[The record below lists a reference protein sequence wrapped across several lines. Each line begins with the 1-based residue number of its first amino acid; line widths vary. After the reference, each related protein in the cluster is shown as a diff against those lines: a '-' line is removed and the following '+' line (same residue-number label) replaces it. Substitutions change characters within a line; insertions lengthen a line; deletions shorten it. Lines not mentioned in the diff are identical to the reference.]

1 MPRGGR
7 TIGMLKI
14 SKVDAG
20 SVGEELQL
28 DIGDMILSFDGHEAV
43 DLLDYLYYDEQE
55 SFVMEVD
62 NGEEIVECEVEKD
75 TDETLG
81 LTFASD
87 NLEIK
92 TCRNDC
98 IFCFVSQM
106 PKGMRPTLYVK
117 DDDYRQ
123 SFLCGNYVT
132 LTNVTDADLERII
145 RLNLSP
151 LYISVHVTDGEV
163 RKRML
168 SNRFADKILY
178 QLKTLSDGGIEMH
191 TQVVLVKGVND
202 EGLLE
207 NTLSDLY
214 AIKNVRSCAVVP
226 CGITKY
232 REGLEKIEDYDAPSA
247 RAVIETVRA
256 FNKSVK
262 RNFAFAADDFYLKAD
277 IPCEDYAFYGNFD
290 QLENGIGM
298 NAMFEHDF
306 NKSLKKTTYRRTF
319 LVLTGA
325 ASKKFIQKHASITE
339 KYCDGLKVYVEAV
352 ENNFFGKTV
361 TCTGL
366 IVGNDVFE
374 FVKNYKNDFDELA
387 ISAAMLSID
396 KTTFLDDMTVDKLS
410 KKIDKPVRVLD
421 CDGAGFF
428 FGLTGDMKK

>member
-1 MPRGGR
+1 
-7 TIGMLKI
+7 MLIIK
-14 SKVDAG
+14 KVDSG

-28 DIGDMILSFDGHEAV
+28 NIGDKILSFDGHEAV

-55 SFVMEVD
+55 SFVMEVETE
-62 NGEEIVECEVEKD
+62 GEIIEFEVEKE

-81 LTFASD
+81 LTFESD
-87 NLEIK
+87 NLQIK

-106 PKGMRPTLYVK
+106 PKGMRKTLYVK

-132 LTNVTDADLERII
+132 MTNVSDKDIERIV
-145 RLNLSP
+145 RLHLSP
-151 LYISVHVTDGEV
+151 LYISVHVTDGEI
-163 RKRML
+163 RKFML
-168 SNRFADKILY
+168 KNRFADRITG

-202 EGLLE
+202 GEVLKK
-207 NTLSDLY
+207 TLSDLY
-214 AIKNVRSCAVVP
+214 AVENVKSCAVVP

-232 REGLEKIEDYDAPSA
+232 RDGLEKIEDYDKASSLE
-247 RAVIETVRA
+247 VIKLVRS
-256 FNKSVK
+256 FNNQINE
-262 RNFAFAADDFYLKAD
+262 NFALVADDFYLKAD
-277 IPCEDYAFYGNFD
+277 VPCEPYEFYGEFD

-306 NKSLKKTTYRRTF
+306 NKVARKTTYRRTF
-319 LVLTGA
+319 LIITGV
-325 ASKKFIQKHASITE
+325 ASKNFIEKHALAAE
-339 KYCDGLKVYVEAV
+339 KLCDGLKVYVEAV

-366 IVGNDVFE
+366 IVGNDVLTFL
-374 FVKNYKNDFDELA
+374 KGYKNDYDEIA
-387 ISAAMLSID
+387 ISSAMLNVE
-396 KTTFLDDMTVDKLS
+396 KTMFLDDMTVGDLS
-410 KKIDKPVRVLD
+410 AAIGKPIRVLP

-428 FGLTGDMKK
+428 FGLTGDIKND